1 MVGVRISRLSGLG
14 LSPASLYPG
23 EYSIVQK
30 KPNSEWEWVQ
40 NGYRKVA
47 NGMLTEQEQNRT
59 DRERNWYRNDKEHEH
74 MGNSNKM
81 HPVKCSLLGF
91 FWLVLYLILDINVM
105 VNI

>member
-59 DRERNWYRNDKEHEH
+59 EHRENRYGMGTEQIRN
-74 MGNSNKM
+74 G
-81 HPVKCSLLGF
+81 
-91 FWLVLYLILDINVM
+91 
-105 VNI
+105 